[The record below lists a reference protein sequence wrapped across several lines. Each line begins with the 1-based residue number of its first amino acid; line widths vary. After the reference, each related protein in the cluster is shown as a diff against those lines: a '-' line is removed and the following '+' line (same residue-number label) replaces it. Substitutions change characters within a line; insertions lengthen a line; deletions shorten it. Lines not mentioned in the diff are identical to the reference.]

1 MQGEMRQMSG
11 IVVGVDGSG
20 HSQRALEWATLE
32 AAMRGVPLTILSVR
46 QVAQDPWVAS
56 AMAHPGEGEPEADFQ
71 REMAQGMADKA
82 LAALGD
88 GERPK
93 VIIKASA
100 GVPAD
105 ELIRASADADMEV
118 VGSRG
123 AGGFARLRLGSV
135 STQLVHHAQCPVVVI
150 PA

>member
-1 MQGEMRQMSG
+1 MSG

-20 HSQRALEWATLE
+20 NSQRALEWGAHE
-32 AAMRGVPLTILSVR
+32 AAVRGLPLTVLTVH
-46 QVAQDPWVAS
+46 QVGMAS
-56 AMAHPGEGEPEADFQ
+56 WGTSPGAYPYEDVPEAEFE
-71 REMAQGMADKA
+71 REMAQEMADKA
-82 LAALGD
+82 LATLGD
-88 GERPK
+88 EKRPK

-105 ELIRASADADMEV
+105 ELIRASEDADMEV

-135 STQLVHHAQCPVVVI
+135 STQLVHHAHCPVVVI
-150 PA
+150 PS